1 MADLVIEPMEDDIVI
16 EPIESKDASEEPQA
30 VPPKKKGGFA
40 RQVGASILDLG
51 ATLPA
56 IPGIVQAAGEL
67 AYKSATN
74 DAPFS
79 ENLVSSLDNK
89 LLQLANKG
97 YNWSSDVTGA
107 GEPET
112 GPEQL
117 GRLASFLI
125 PITAGTNLLRGG
137 AGIAQKLGATAAT
150 AQKAGKATELAT
162 NVLTP
167 LIKVTKKEGA
177 PLGGY
182 LHAGNVGRYGSQAGI
197 AVGLDQGVRTLAD
210 QPTMFSSNEPVVE
223 EIPAD
228 EPVVV
233 DPNELPLSQLYSE
246 TGDTLL
252 DKQLDEEEARSTKEA
267 IALGV
272 GAAASMFGIY
282 KWRQFKARKAMLS
295 GETAPLGVAEPTRPK
310 YLSPS
315 EAAHAKLV
323 DQNTHITGALKAA
336 GHEEKARE
344 LSGQINTSAADEFGD
359 FAATGTVGHNINMKV
374 DVPLNTWA
382 RQARVIEATEFPEL
396 GGVPGKDAL
405 DMYFAIK
412 YERQNRIRAT
422 AAKEFSTEAIEG
434 KSLDELED
442 MLRGAGVTDKNNYVG
457 TGLFASIDRK
467 TGKFVKT
474 DGPMKNS
481 DLYGNTIVDTID
493 QLPDVHPIKQHI
505 NASKQLG
512 ELGLGVLEKRG
523 IINSAQAAKWRNQ
536 ATMLGDYQYIPGMEA
551 VGTAEVR
558 LVKWLKKVF
567 GPTDEGK
574 AADELSSLMQ
584 QAMDEGKGIMQP
596 MDHVTAMSTYLFKV
610 MDFANRN
617 NAKKNVLVR
626 LANPAIDIA
635 GDGRV
640 TQGRKL
646 AHFLGE
652 QDPDLGD
659 VLPKW
664 VDDLDPEVA
673 AKFEVGSRKP
683 TPASINRL
691 ANEVVWVKDQGKNLA
706 YYVPDAELRR
716 VVRLEPKMLSALNEV
731 GRTFKNT
738 FHATTVRLPMFVPI
752 SSAYQ
757 VQQTTLNALAHGV
770 KFNPFIDPLRGMKEA
785 FSTRFAIEMSNQIAY
800 SLETNTGLFKTVPGL
815 AKTIQARLQKTIKD
829 SVFLQLQRESGGFST
844 GLGGHETYSTAR
856 DVMKLAAPGY
866 KDNYSALGSAW
877 RVYNYLADSMRESAA
892 IGLGMRMIKDRKPT
906 TAGQMRMIG
915 QDVRD
920 IAGDIRRVGSSKAA
934 ETVQSWIP
942 FSGPMLDAWN
952 TIGIA
957 AKKNPGRFAMSVGA
971 SIVTPTIVE
980 MAYNNS
986 LGPEYRDYYWNKLT
1000 TEQRNNNMI
1009 IMIPGLPPE
1018 RAVVY
1023 PITPEWSL
1031 ARAISIEFMDMI
1043 GGYSNTGAAGVAGEN
1058 GQHIQAAIER
1068 MFDLPPPPPVQALA
1082 ASQGQVM
1089 RVGPKFDEVG
1099 DLGSLPFQMHDMG
1112 RGEQISGSRGRTRY
1126 VDGVMDTETDGVFKA
1141 LVGGVASIY
1150 SGIAESVRQGGKES
1164 KEVAFDYGL
1173 EQLGT
1178 EVAKQAKYTNP
1189 LFPSLRPNA
1198 NDEIADSVRVKKDG
1212 LTRMNDTL
1220 NVMLT
1225 KGRVHSMDTPHPFLG
1240 NSLDP
1245 SQDPI
1250 MMDAANYVLATKFQ
1264 SNLYDSEIATI
1275 RKDMTDVAASSR
1287 YKGRLISRKER
1298 DELVDNFQLQ
1308 IRTKK
1313 AEQLAL
1319 LEKAEQSLSDDLSE
1333 KYGREIDINFATYQP
1348 RANPGTGLVLPA
1360 PMK

>member
-1 MADLVIEPMEDDIVI
+1 MADIVI
-16 EPIESKDASEEPQA
+16 EPIEDELVVEPVEATVSEENVKA
-30 VPPKKKGGFA
+30 APPKKKGGFA

-56 IPGIVQAAGEL
+56 IPGVIQAAGEL

-74 DAPFS
+74 DKPFT

-89 LLQLANKG
+89 LLELANKG
-97 YNWSSDVTGA
+97 YEWSSEVTGA
-107 GEPET
+107 GKPET
-112 GPEQL
+112 PSEQL

-167 LIKVTKKEGA
+167 LIKVTKKAGA

-182 LHAGNVGRYGSQAGI
+182 AHAGNIGRYGAQAGI
-197 AVGLDQGVRTLAD
+197 AVGLDQGVRALAD
-210 QPTMFSSNEPVVE
+210 QPTMFSSGEPVIE
-223 EIPAD
+223 EIAAD

-233 DPNELPLSQLYSE
+233 DPNELPLSQLYSP
-246 TGDTLL
+246 TDDVLL
-252 DKQLDEEEARSTKEA
+252 DKQLEEEESRRMKEA

-272 GAAASMFGIY
+272 GAAASLFGIY
-282 KWRQFKARKAMLS
+282 KWRQYKARKAMLP
-295 GETAPLGVAEPTRPK
+295 GETAPLGVVEPTRPK

-323 DQNTHITGALKAA
+323 DQNTHITSALKAA

-344 LSGQINTSAADEFGD
+344 LAGQVNTSAADEFGD
-359 FAATGTVGHNINMKV
+359 FAATGTVGHNLNITV
-374 DVPLNTWA
+374 DVPLNDWA
-382 RQARVIEATEFPEL
+382 RQARVIGATEFPEL
-396 GGVPGKDAL
+396 GGVAGKDAL
-405 DMYFAIK
+405 DMYYAIK

-422 AAKEFSTEAIEG
+422 AAREFSTEAIEG

-442 MLRGAGVTDKNNYVG
+442 MLRGAGVTDKSNYVG

-493 QLPDVHPIKQHI
+493 QLPEVHPIKQHI
-505 NASKQLG
+505 NASKKLG
-512 ELGLGVLEKRG
+512 ELGLDILEKRG

-551 VGTAEVR
+551 VGSADVR
-558 LVKWLKKVF
+558 LVKWLKKIF
-567 GPTDEGK
+567 GPTDDGK
-574 AADELSSLMQ
+574 AADDLSVLMQ

-626 LANPAIDIA
+626 LANPAIDMA

-652 QDPDLGD
+652 QDPDSGEL
-659 VLPKW
+659 LPKW
-664 VDDLDPEVA
+664 VDDLEPEVA
-673 AKFEVGSRKP
+673 AKFEVNSRKP

-691 ANEVVWVKDQGKNLA
+691 ANEVIWVKDSGKNLA

-731 GRTFKNT
+731 GRTFKNV

-800 SLETNTGLFKTVPGL
+800 SLETNTGMFKAVPGL
-815 AKTIQARLQKTIKD
+815 AKTLQARMQKVIKD

-866 KDNYSALGSAW
+866 GSNYSSLGSAW
-877 RVYNYLADSMRESAA
+877 RIYNYLADSMRESAA
-892 IGLGMRMIKDRKPT
+892 VGLGMRMIKDRNPT

-934 ETVQSWIP
+934 ETFQSWVP

-971 SIVTPTIVE
+971 SIVTPTVVE
-980 MAYNNS
+980 MAYNNT
-986 LGPEYRDYYWNKLT
+986 LGPEYRDYYWNKMT
-1000 TEQRNNNMI
+1000 TEQRNNNLV
-1009 IMIPGLPPE
+1009 IMIPGMPPE
-1018 RAVVY
+1018 NAVLF

-1031 ARAISIEFMDMI
+1031 ARAITIEFMDAI
-1043 GGYSNTGAAGVAGEN
+1043 GGYSNTGGAGLTGEN
-1058 GQHIQAAIER
+1058 GRHVQAAIER

-1082 ASQGQVM
+1082 ASQGQVL
-1089 RVGPKFDEVG
+1089 RTGPKFDE
-1099 DLGSLPFQMHDMG
+1099 LGNPSMLPFQMHDMG
-1112 RGEQISGSRGRTRY
+1112 RGEQISGARGRTRY
-1126 VDGVMDTETDGVFKA
+1126 VNGVIDTETEGAFKA
-1141 LVGGVASIY
+1141 LAGGVASIY
-1150 SGIAESVRQGGKES
+1150 YGIAESVNQGQKES
-1164 KEVAFDYGL
+1164 RETAFDFGL

-1178 EVAKQAKYTNP
+1178 EVAKQAKYVNP

-1212 LTRMNDTL
+1212 LTRMNDEL

-1225 KGRVHSMDTPHPFLG
+1225 KGQVHSMDTPHPFLG
-1240 NSLDP
+1240 NSLNP

-1250 MMDAANYVLATKFQ
+1250 MMDAANYVLATRFQ
-1264 SNLYDSEIATI
+1264 SNLYDTEVATL
-1275 RKDMTDVAASSR
+1275 RKDMTDVSASSR
-1287 YKGRLISRKER
+1287 YKGRVISRKER
-1298 DELVDNFQLQ
+1298 DQLVDSFQMQ
-1308 IRTKK
+1308 IKAKR

-1333 KYGREIDINFATYQP
+1333 KYGREIEINFATYKP
-1348 RANPGTGLVLPA
+1348 RATP
-1360 PMK
+1360 